1 MTARIIFLS
10 FVICTLIGCTPVDSI
25 NPLFTSKDITFDRGL
40 LGMWGDKDTS
50 PQDGYLLFEKGDD
63 NGYRITMVDDNGSRQ
78 EFSGHLGYVHG
89 QRFLDVAPVP
99 SAEQWSALADADL
112 TINRQAP
119 NAPLFKPAMVRLGD
133 AMYLEFSDA
142 GSDANQAHFKVNLR
156 AAHWFCKIATEGS
169 VMHLDC
175 LDEDWAKKYV
185 GDGSVYLDHE
195 SSSADGSGLVITA
208 STTDLQK
215 FVTEHVDDK
224 EAFSWSMTASHLR
237 Q

>member
-1 MTARIIFLS
+1 
-10 FVICTLIGCTPVDSI
+10 VDSI
-25 NPLFTSKDITFDRGL
+25 NPLFNDKDISFDQGL

-63 NGYRITMVDDNGSRQ
+63 NGYRITMVDENGSRQ

-89 QRFLDVAPVP
+89 RRFLDVVPAP
-99 SAEQWSALADADL
+99 SAAQWSALEDADL
-112 TINRQAP
+112 TINRQGP
-119 NAPLFKPAMVRLGD
+119 NAPLFKPAMVKLGD

-156 AAHWFCKIATEGS
+156 APHWFCKVATEGS

-175 LDEDWAKKYV
+175 LDEDWAKKNL
-185 GDGSVYLDHE
+185 GDGSVRLDHAPT
-195 SSSADGSGLVITA
+195 SADGSGLVVTA
-208 STTDLQK
+208 STADLQR
-215 FVTEHVDDK
+215 FVTEFVDDE
-224 EAFSWSMTASHLR
+224 EAFSWSMTATHLDSK